1 MTLKNSFLA
10 SLKENN
16 KRRIWLWIVSLFT
29 FVLILPSLIMM
40 IISQHTNRY
49 DYFFES
55 YGEVLAEEMMKN
67 SLIQEMNQILNVG
80 QGGELWL
87 IVAAF
92 AVLSAVQG
100 FSYLYNRKKI
110 DFYMG
115 MPIKRKSRFLIIWLN
130 GVLVYAIP
138 CLLGL
143 FISLLIVAANGA
155 LTGEVLLGAC
165 QSYGLFFCLYLGVY
179 HLAIL
184 AVMLTG
190 NIIITGFAVGVL
202 FLYEC
207 IIRVIVMSFME
218 SFYRFYSYRGYTTMP
233 MWSPFS
239 ILFNYQDA
247 YSSQKENIW
256 LTIFHFLLFAAVAG
270 VIPYLCYLKRPAEAT
285 GKAIAFSKPKPVLKV
300 MIAVPVALLAGIFAA
315 EMVQYEPLYGRNNG
329 GVVFFVIAVTLIFTC
344 CLMQVI
350 YEFDIKGIMHKKR
363 HILISAIFVV
373 IIYVIFR
380 YDLFGYDSYIPD
392 VNKVESAAIATPVDN
407 YLYYGNEYWDEELN
421 YMTKE
426 AYVEDNMYLTDIG
439 AVNQLMKRS
448 MELSEG
454 YENLDLLYDDE
465 QRQWRRVTITYR
477 MANKRKICREIL
489 IDLED
494 KETLSLLDRLESSE
508 EYIAGGIF
516 GASEIPMNALGNMN
530 KHVNAYY
537 GNGTYRVKMK
547 REDAKELLALYQED
561 VLKGGFMKYRENAPV
576 GALCLELEEKQS
588 YYTSYNQTEM
598 LIYPFY
604 EECIAYL
611 KENGYYMEEL
621 IRLEDVDKIQI
632 VNYHYDLLLDAQSQ
646 DGATTLTEA
655 AVLETYIEKYEPE
668 EAYKCTVTYEEPEKI
683 AKILDKLYSRSY
695 IYSTWHNEKH
705 SDENYSVKVYFKQDS
720 NAEAMDNEGF
730 DYFNFAEGEVPSFV
744 AEDTAY

>member
-16 KRRIWLWIVSLFT
+16 KRRIWVWIVSVFG
-29 FVLILPSLIMM
+29 FVLMFPSAIMM

-49 DYFFES
+49 DYFLET
-55 YGEVLAEEMMKN
+55 YGEVLAEEMMKK
-67 SLIQEMNQILNVG
+67 SLIQEMNQVLNVG
-80 QGGELWL
+80 LGGELWL
-87 IVAAF
+87 IVVAF
-92 AVLSAVQG
+92 AILSGVQG
-100 FSYLYNRKKI
+100 FSYLYSRKKI

-115 MPIKRKSRFLIIWLN
+115 MPIKRKRRFLVIWAN
-130 GVLVYAIP
+130 GILVYVIP
-138 CLLGL
+138 CLAGL
-143 FISLLIVAANGA
+143 IVSLMIVAANGA

-165 QSYGLFFCLYLGVY
+165 QSYGIFLCLYLGVY

-190 NIIITGFAVGVL
+190 NIIITCFAVGVL

-207 IIRVIVMSFME
+207 IVRVLVMCYME
-218 SFYRFYSYRGYTTMP
+218 NFYRFYSYRGYTTMP

-239 ILFNYQDA
+239 ILFNYQDS
-247 YSSQKENIW
+247 YSGQKENIW
-256 LTIFHFLLFAAVAG
+256 LTIFHFLLFAAIVG
-270 VIPYLCYLKRPAEAT
+270 VIAYFCYLKRPAEAA

-315 EMVQYEPLYGRNNG
+315 EMVQYEPLYGRDNG
-329 GVVFFVIAVTLIFTC
+329 GIVFFVIAVALIFTC

-350 YEFDIKGIMHKKR
+350 YEFDIKGILHNKR
-363 HILISAIFVV
+363 HVLISAVFVV

-380 YDLFGYDSYIPD
+380 YDLFGYDRYIPD
-392 VNKVESAAIATPVDN
+392 VEKVESAAIATPVDS
-407 YLYYGNEYWDEELN
+407 YLYYGIEYWDEESN

-448 MELSEG
+448 MELTEG

-465 QRQWRRVTITYR
+465 QRQWRRITITYR

-494 KETLSLLDRLESSE
+494 KETLSLLDRIESSE

-516 GASEIPMNALGNMN
+516 GASEIPMNALGDMD
-530 KHVNAYY
+530 KHVSAYY

-561 VLKGGFMKYRENAPV
+561 VLKGGFVKYRENAPV
-576 GALCLELEEKQS
+576 GALCLELEEKHN

-611 KENGYYMEEL
+611 KEKGYYMEEL
-621 IRLEDVDKIQI
+621 IRFEDVERIQV
-632 VNYHYDLLLDAQSQ
+632 VNDHYDLVQESQ
-646 DGATTLTEA
+646 EQD
-655 AVLETYIEKYEPE
+655 VIYRR
-668 EAYKCTVTYEEPEKI
+668 TVTYEEPEEI
-683 AKILDKLYSRSY
+683 AKILDKLYTRSY
-695 IYSTWHNEKH
+695 IFSTWHNEKLC
-705 SDENYSVKVYFKQDS
+705 DDNYSVKVYFNQDS
-720 NAEAMDNEGF
+720 NAEAVDNEGF
-730 DYFNFAEGEVPSFV
+730 EYFAFAQGEVPDFV
-744 AEDTAY
+744 VEDTAY